1 MGSILGS
8 SDNPQLKA
16 SEPQVRGAHQG
27 GGCHTD
33 RQTEKLGRKQRKRDM
48 TVISW
53 GKSKNLRTVIQKL
66 FILYFLHIPF

>member
-27 GGCHTD
+27 GGGATQTD
-33 RQTEKLGRKQRKRDM
+33 RQTDRQRN
-48 TVISW
+48 W
-53 GKSKNLRTVIQKL
+53 GESRERET
-66 FILYFLHIPF
+66 

>member
-27 GGCHTD
+27 GECHTD
-33 RQTEKLGRKQRKRDM
+33 RQTDRQTDRETGEKAEKERHDLKFMG
-48 TVISW
+48 
-53 GKSKNLRTVIQKL
+53 
-66 FILYFLHIPF
+66 

>member
-27 GGCHTD
+27 GGGATQTD
-33 RQTEKLGRKQRKRDM
+33 RQTDRETGEKAEKKRHDLKFM
-48 TVISW
+48 
-53 GKSKNLRTVIQKL
+53 G
-66 FILYFLHIPF
+66 